1 MQTVIVTDPS
11 PANSLN
17 VHSSM
22 LKTHY
27 FSEPKLQFRY
37 LYPLNIFFFL
47 QKFYISAIGFWTFVN
62 RSKKCDKK
70 NVLKIAVNFV
80 PVM

>member
-1 MQTVIVTDPS
+1 MQTVTVTGPS

-47 QKFYISAIGFWTFVN
+47 LNVYISAIGFWTLIN
-62 RSKKCDKK
+62 RSKKYDKK
-70 NVLKIAVNFV
+70 MF
-80 PVM
+80 